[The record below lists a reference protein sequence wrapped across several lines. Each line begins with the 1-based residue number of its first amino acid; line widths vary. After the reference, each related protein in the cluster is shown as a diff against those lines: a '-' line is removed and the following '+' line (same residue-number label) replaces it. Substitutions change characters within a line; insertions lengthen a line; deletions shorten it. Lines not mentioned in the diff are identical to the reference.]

1 MIDYVDELNCRHGA
15 PGEYFS
21 TKNCTIGAKALGY
34 DLHLLNAKVR
44 HLGTEN
50 NLIIMENIYKH
61 LLENGIEI
69 RCNSHVE
76 KSSAKAKGL
85 CCRYAARAKLNVLI

>member
-1 MIDYVDELNCRHGA
+1 
-15 PGEYFS
+15 
-21 TKNCTIGAKALGY
+21 
-34 DLHLLNAKVR
+34 
-44 HLGTEN
+44 
-50 NLIIMENIYKH
+50 MENIYKH

>member
-1 MIDYVDELNCRHGA
+1 
-15 PGEYFS
+15 
-21 TKNCTIGAKALGY
+21 
-34 DLHLLNAKVR
+34 
-44 HLGTEN
+44 
-50 NLIIMENIYKH
+50 MENIYKH

-76 KSSAKAKGL
+76 KILREGEGL